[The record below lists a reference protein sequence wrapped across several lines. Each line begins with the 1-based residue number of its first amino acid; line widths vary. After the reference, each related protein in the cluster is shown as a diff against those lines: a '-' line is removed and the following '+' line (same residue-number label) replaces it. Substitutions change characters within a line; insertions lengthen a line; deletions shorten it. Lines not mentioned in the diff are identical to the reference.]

1 MHILNSRVSL
11 CSIRILNCGYE
22 LRGAWNPFYIDLSDS
37 AEVAK
42 NLFEMT
48 NSNGYSLDDFED
60 LEDSDEG
67 SSLELEADAED
78 LGII

>member
-48 NSNGYSLDDFED
+48 NSNITG
-60 LEDSDEG
+60 
-67 SSLELEADAED
+67 
-78 LGII
+78 